1 MKRTARSA
9 LVMSLLA
16 AFAAAQQD
24 EDADFQLKQ
33 AQKLNA
39 FAKKAFD
46 KGFPRQAKLIW
57 LQVLKLY
64 DPENAEA
71 HKAVGHVKVGQTW
84 GPDPK
89 FVYPTADTGTGSEG
103 AALFKG
109 YETLQKDLAA
119 GHRAQA
125 EKWAAAGR
133 TDKANQHWK
142 MVLRW
147 VADDKKAQ
155 EALEYR
161 EIGGLSGTALEQ
173 TLFENSKK
181 VEKAIA
187 EQVKTDYQVQKT
199 DDLKCA
205 PLDRAQVPY
214 ITVRSENFVLHG
226 DAAEEQNLMEALRW
240 AERTLKVCAVA
251 FPWETKPEQMLRQWA
266 FFTSKDLYQQ
276 ILKGNADKIPD
287 LQWRL
292 EHTSTCGLGN
302 VVVGATGSKQVLF
315 DAVVR
320 NVAHSWAGFATEGF
334 REGIGHTF
342 VGTMF
347 NSNRLFS
354 VDLKKQQGTV
364 ASEEDREYQSPDF
377 DIWKTLNL
385 EMAWKSSGTVP
396 ARDLP
401 FCEAASFTNE
411 QRIKAWSFCDYVM
424 RRDPNLLRD
433 MDQIGAELRK
443 TRLKQVVEFEKQFDA
458 AHEVKLAQLEK
469 EWEDF
474 WTEASPALKAIQN
487 NTAPLA
493 AVSKGVEKW
502 LEAFN
507 IARKQ
512 YGGAPVT
519 WSSNLSTRCHD
530 HAEYLK
536 ANKSERGPG
545 KEHTES
551 IDLGGTRLGAMFAEM
566 AIVETNAKFGDA
578 KKMFQNWLSI
588 PGYRDALV
596 HDFLLTVGIYSEG
609 DILVM
614 NVVSG
619 LGAPRSKGGGYTSYP
634 TPNLSGIPVDVD
646 VADIGPEL
654 QALLEKN
661 GKGNLKK
668 VGFPLTLHFGP
679 GGTGN
684 RLSYTCKVVGARGEP
699 IQGALM
705 FDDGKVR
712 RSSAPGMVTF
722 YPFEPLPHGDVAMLW
737 TWEHG
742 NGEQKSLKVQFKT
755 K

>member
-1 MKRTARSA
+1 
-9 LVMSLLA
+9 
-16 AFAAAQQD
+16 
-24 EDADFQLKQ
+24 
-33 AQKLNA
+33 
-39 FAKKAFD
+39 
-46 KGFPRQAKLIW
+46 
-57 LQVLKLY
+57 
-64 DPENAEA
+64 
-71 HKAVGHVKVGQTW
+71 
-84 GPDPK
+84 
-89 FVYPTADTGTGSEG
+89 
-103 AALFKG
+103 
-109 YETLQKDLAA
+109 
-119 GHRAQA
+119 
-125 EKWAAAGR
+125 
-133 TDKANQHWK
+133 
-142 MVLRW
+142 
-147 VADDKKAQ
+147 
-155 EALEYR
+155 
-161 EIGGLSGTALEQ
+161 
-173 TLFENSKK
+173 
-181 VEKAIA
+181 
-187 EQVKTDYQVQKT
+187 
-199 DDLKCA
+199 
-205 PLDRAQVPY
+205 
-214 ITVRSENFVLHG
+214 
-226 DAAEEQNLMEALRW
+226 
-240 AERTLKVCAVA
+240 
-251 FPWETKPEQMLRQWA
+251 
-266 FFTSKDLYQQ
+266 
-276 ILKGNADKIPD
+276 
-287 LQWRL
+287 
-292 EHTSTCGLGN
+292 
-302 VVVGATGSKQVLF
+302 
-315 DAVVR
+315 
-320 NVAHSWAGFATEGF
+320 
-334 REGIGHTF
+334 
-342 VGTMF
+342 
-347 NSNRLFS
+347 
-354 VDLKKQQGTV
+354 
-364 ASEEDREYQSPDF
+364 
-377 DIWKTLNL
+377 
-385 EMAWKSSGTVP
+385 
-396 ARDLP
+396 
-401 FCEAASFTNE
+401 
-411 QRIKAWSFCDYVM
+411 
-424 RRDPNLLRD
+424 

-443 TRLKQVVEFEKQFDA
+443 TRLKQTVEFEKQFDA
-458 AHEVKLAQLEK
+458 ANEVKLAQLEK

-507 IARKQ
+507 LARKQ
-512 YGGAPVT
+512 FGGAPVT

-536 ANKSERGPG
+536 ANKSERGPA

-566 AIVETNAKFGDA
+566 AIVETNAKVADA

-596 HDFLLTVGIYSEG
+596 HDFLLTVGIYSDG

-634 TPNLSGIPVDVD
+634 TPNLSGLPVEVD

-699 IQGALM
+699 IPGALM

-722 YPFEPLPHGDVAMLW
+722 YPFEALPHGDVAMLW